1 MTREARAKTQE
12 TLRRMWGFQRRRQ
25 PTGSKAELRGSPPF
39 VGRSPRGCPDC
50 RLSPT
55 SRESTQAAAN
65 HLSPAGESASSG
77 LTGRDV
83 TLLSPRA
90 AVCVCVCVCVCA
102 HMCAHMQEV
111 QWEQRTTML
120 MQQVHPHGARYR
132 VALET
137 SRTYQGEATPSGK
150 GRQNHLPLPGPRSR
164 GCVCGLRACPAGAGT
179 TEAAGRV
186 PAAAERAGTRET
198 GTRVLLRHSW
208 CELEQGT
215 SPPGDSGSVCAKQ
228 GS

>member
-1 MTREARAKTQE
+1 MSPQSHLQGGYSGCCKPSESCWRICLLWSYWSGRYPP
-12 TLRRMWGFQRRRQ
+12 Q
-25 PTGSKAELRGSPPF
+25 PPCS
-39 VGRSPRGCPDC
+39 C
-50 RLSPT
+50 
-55 SRESTQAAAN
+55 
-65 HLSPAGESASSG
+65 
-77 LTGRDV
+77 
-83 TLLSPRA
+83 
-90 AVCVCVCVCVCA
+90 VCVCVCVCVCA